1 MQEIEASCLFM
12 NLAIVIKVPATTF
25 SNFHDIFELRFFSLP
40 IRIFFLS
47 PQNKRAGSIG
57 MAGSK
62 LSAYFF
68 VFSGLMLL
76 IQTAVI
82 LAVYEDVVST
92 FIAALFSLIMFY
104 GAKCA
109 ATGVKLPVYRYLGE
123 YDIGGDHVVVS
134 ERTGQFTDSAPQ
146 CGCVIGILILV
157 IAYLYADFLSYDL
170 GDAEAIALV
179 SPSLLAGIFG
189 IFAGIIYLSQKT
201 D

>member
-1 MQEIEASCLFM
+1 
-12 NLAIVIKVPATTF
+12 
-25 SNFHDIFELRFFSLP
+25 
-40 IRIFFLS
+40 
-47 PQNKRAGSIG
+47 

-82 LAVYEDVVST
+82 LAVYEDMVST
-92 FIAALFSLIMFY
+92 FISILFSLIMFY

-109 ATGVKLPVYRYLGE
+109 ATGAQMPVYRYLGE

-134 ERTGQFTDSAPQ
+134 ERTGQFTDSAPE
-146 CGCVIGILILV
+146 CGCGVGIVILI